1 VEPFRR
7 LTLPAGRHAVPG
19 LVSLVGHAPAGVRIE
34 SVFTLART
42 AWLVLVYNLGVI
54 AWGAYVRATG
64 SGAGCGAHWPLCDGR
79 IIPRSLGVA
88 TLIEYSHRIT
98 SGIALLSVVL
108 LLLWVRKA
116 CPAGHPARR
125 GALMTVIFM
134 LTEAAVGAGLVLF
147 ELVADNASMARALFM
162 AVHLTN
168 TFILV
173 AWLALTAWWLSGGDA
188 VSLTARPGRTAAMAG
203 LLGALMVVGV
213 SGAIAALGDTL
224 FPSRSLAEA
233 LAADLSPTSHL
244 LLRLRVLHPAFAI
257 ATAILLAVAAPVLAR
272 GSDTPVATRLARA
285 VTALALSQL
294 VAGVVNV
301 VLLAP
306 VWMQLLHLLLADA
319 LWIALVLL
327 GAVVLRRS
335 HPLPVTVRRAAMAQR
350 A

>member
-1 VEPFRR
+1 V
-7 LTLPAGRHAVPG
+7 L
-19 LVSLVGHAPAGVRIE
+19 
-34 SVFTLART
+34 SVARA

-79 IIPRSLGVA
+79 IVPRSLGVA

-98 SGIALLSVVL
+98 SGLALVSVVL
-108 LLLWVRKA
+108 LLVWVRRV
-116 CPAGHPARR
+116 CPPGHPARR
-125 GALMTVIFM
+125 GALMSLIFM

-173 AWLALTAWWLSGGDA
+173 GWLALTAWWLSGGEDVDLSRA
-188 VSLTARPGRTAAMAG
+188 PARTAAVGG
-203 LLGALMVVGV
+203 LLLALILVGV

-224 FPSRSLAEA
+224 FPSRTLAEA
-233 LAADLSPTSHL
+233 LAADLSPASHL
-244 LLRLRVLHPAFAI
+244 LIRLRMFHPALAI
-257 ATAILLAVAAPVLAR
+257 ATAVLLAVAAPLLAARSGAPRAVQLAR
-272 GSDTPVATRLARA
+272 GVAGLA
-285 VTALALSQL
+285 VLQL
-294 VAGVVNV
+294 MVGVVNV
-301 VLLAP
+301 LLLAP
-306 VWMQLLHLLLADA
+306 VWMQLLHLLVADA

-327 GAVVLRRS
+327 GAVLLRQTAARA
-335 HPLPVTVRRAAMAQR
+335 PARQTTVVQR

>member
-1 VEPFRR
+1 MYDAANAPNNYTRA
-7 LTLPAGRHAVPG
+7 LGTIDAVS
-19 LVSLVGHAPAGVRIE
+19 SLV
-34 SVFTLART
+34 RT

-79 IIPRSLGVA
+79 IVPRSLGTA

-98 SGIALLSVVL
+98 SGLALLSVVL
-108 LLLWVRKA
+108 LWVWVRRA
-116 CPAGHPARR
+116 VPAGHPARR
-125 GALMTVIFM
+125 GALMSVVFM

-173 AWLALTAWWLSGGDA
+173 AWIALTAWWLSGGDA
-188 VSLTARPGRTAAMAG
+188 VSPSRAPGLAAAVGG
-203 LLGALMVVGV
+203 LLGAVLVVGV

-224 FPSRSLAEA
+224 FPSQTLAEA
-233 LAADLSPTSHL
+233 LAADLSPTSHAL
-244 LLRLRVLHPAFAI
+244 IRLRMLHPALAI
-257 ATAILLAVAAPVLAR
+257 ATSVLLAIGAPAIAARSGGALAQRLAR
-272 GSDTPVATRLARA
+272 GVATLA
-285 VTALALSQL
+285 VLQL

-301 VLLAP
+301 MLLAP
-306 VWMQLLHLLLADA
+306 VWMQLLHLLLADV
-319 LWIALVLL
+319 LWIVLVLF
-327 GAVVLRRS
+327 GAVVLARS
-335 HPLPVTVRRAAMAQR
+335 SAGAVARQAAVAQR